1 MARKTSMRTGI
12 VILTSL
18 LVLLII
24 FVIIKQSLLIYATRP
39 NTTPTS
45 TTPTKIIYIEKT
57 PEPRMQLPVYPTE
70 FPKYPT
76 RVNPPNYQQ
85 VGVLVSRDL
94 NEGEPVI
101 LPLFGRKMIS
111 RDRWEYYVA
120 SNQYHMYKLTVQ
132 YENRDCQDDVGCNEI
147 FNGELVTVPD
157 YANKVFTARIYKYDA
172 PRY

>member
-57 PEPRMQLPVYPTE
+57 PV
-70 FPKYPT
+70 YPT